1 MKEKLQFPQAVRRIF
16 CVLLALVMLVT
27 VVAQPQETYAASK
40 NPYYIRINRQQNCVT
55 IYKLDKKGKYTI
67 PVKAMACCF
76 VLFEKENRGL
86 QKSDIIVFLNTS
98 VCVGVRSE
106 I

>member
-67 PVKAMACCF
+67 PVKAMAC
-76 VLFEKENRGL
+76 
-86 QKSDIIVFLNTS
+86 S
-98 VCVGVRSE
+98 VGVNNATPTGTFPLSTKYRWHALMGSVWTVL
-106 I
+106 